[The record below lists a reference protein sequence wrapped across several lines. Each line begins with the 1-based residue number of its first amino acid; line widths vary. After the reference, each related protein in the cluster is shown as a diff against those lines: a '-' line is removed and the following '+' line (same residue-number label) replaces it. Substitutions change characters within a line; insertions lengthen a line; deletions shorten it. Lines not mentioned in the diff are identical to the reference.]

1 MYLLYQYFQKYKILL
16 REIRGLNKL
25 RSILYLWFRRLN
37 IFLKRNFYWLIYTQ
51 FIYWMHESS
60 LPLLGFLQLQQG
72 GLLEFGL
79 RPSTCAG
86 FSCWQARAPEH
97 VGSGNS
103 CVSSSGAGAPD
114 PGSLVVTC
122 GLRCSI
128 ARGILPDQRSNPCP
142 LHLQADSQPLND
154 QGSPL
159 NTFNASI
166 PPKLSI
172 Y

>member
-1 MYLLYQYFQKYKILL
+1 MIDLQPIYLLDAWIFVAAP
-16 REIRGLNKL
+16 
-25 RSILYLWFRRLN
+25 RLSPVAARWATGVRTEA
-37 IFLKRNFYWLIYTQ
+37 FLV
-51 FIYWMHESS
+51 
-60 LPLLGFLQLQQG
+60 P
-72 GLLEFGL
+72 
-79 RPSTCAG
+79 G

-114 PGSLVVTC
+114 PGLLVVTC
-122 GLRCSI
+122 RLRCSI
-128 ARGILPDQRSNPCP
+128 ACGILPDQRSNPCP
-142 LHLQADSQPLND
+142 LHLQADSQPLSD